1 MKRLYFVIIFTFL
14 STFINFPVS
23 AQNAER
29 ISPDNLFYIDP
40 EVNMPS
46 ELLSFQL
53 GNGDIWIGELD

>member
-1 MKRLYFVIIFTFL
+1 MKRLYFSIIFAFL
-14 STFINFPVS
+14 FTLLVFPVW

-40 EVNMPS
+40 EVNVPA

-53 GNGDIWIGELD
+53 ANGDIWIGE